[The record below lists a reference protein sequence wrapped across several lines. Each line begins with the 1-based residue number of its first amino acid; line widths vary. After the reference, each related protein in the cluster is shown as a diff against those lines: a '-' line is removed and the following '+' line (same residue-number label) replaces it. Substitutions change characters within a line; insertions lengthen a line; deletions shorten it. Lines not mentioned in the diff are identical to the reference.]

1 MKMNEKR
8 TIAITLALLMT
19 ASAVGTLV
27 SAAAVAQ
34 TNTSLTIYSTDMAPT
49 VGESINIFGRLMNAA
64 GTGYIQGASVQGQPI
79 TLNYSS
85 DPTTGQWTS
94 LGTVAMS
101 YYGGYSYTTT
111 SSQLPLLTSQTE
123 QDYYIN
129 ASFAGNAQYA
139 PSSATI
145 LIQVYP
151 IYPDISM
158 QVSAGPL
165 VTNQPFTISGLVYDG
180 HTGKACPSIWIGSEA
195 YNLDTDSFQLVGI
208 TQANANGVYRLPAV
222 QLPAGPWQ
230 IYLVTPGDFNHI
242 SAWNYFDIT
251 INTAPTH
258 LTIASGTAHPA
269 ALKAFTVYGLLT
281 NAVTGARLPNEPPAP
296 ADPITLKYSSDGGS
310 TWNTL
315 QTSVSTDGNGQ
326 YAFSVMLL
334 AGTYQIQVH
343 FPGDY
348 PNYASSDSQVLT
360 IHVGGVLNG

>member
-1 MKMNEKR
+1 MKMNTKR
-8 TIAITLALLMT
+8 TIAITLVFLMT
-19 ASAVGTLV
+19 ASAVGALSV
-27 SAAAVAQ
+27 SAATPTKLTQ
-34 TNTSLTIYSTDMAPT
+34 LTIQATDQYPSA
-49 VGESINIFGRLMNAA
+49 GESITIYGRLMN
-64 GTGYIQGASVQGQPI
+64 GTVAVQGASVQGQMI

-85 DPTTGQWTS
+85 DDGLTWNT

-111 SSQLPLLTSQTE
+111 SSQLPLLTCQTE

-158 QVSAGPL
+158 QVSAGPF
-165 VTNQPFTISGLVYDG
+165 VTNQPFTISGKITDS
-180 HTGKACPSIWIGSEA
+180 HTGKACPSIWIGSAA
-195 YNLDTDSFQLVGI
+195 YNLDTDSFQLVGL

-222 QLPAGPWQ
+222 QLPAGPWR
-230 IYLVTPGDFNHI
+230 IMLAAPGDFNHI
-242 SAWNYFDIT
+242 LAWNYFDIT
-251 INTAPTH
+251 INTAPTQ
-258 LTIASGTAHPA
+258 LSIYSGTVHPA
-269 ALKAFTVYGLLT
+269 ANKAFTVYGLLT

-296 ADPITLKYSSDGGS
+296 VDPITLTYSSDGGS

-326 YAFSVMLL
+326 YAFSVMLP
-334 AGTYQIQVH
+334 AGLYQIQVH
-343 FPGDY
+343 FPGDL
-348 PNYASSDSQVLT
+348 PNYSSSDSQVLT
-360 IHVGGVLNG
+360 IQVGTVA